1 MSDTP
6 DISVVMSVYNA
17 AAQLRESMDSILS
30 QEGVRLELIVVNDG
44 STNESPT
51 ILEEYANRDSRVK
64 ILHQENQGLTRALI
78 KGCAAAKG
86 RYIARHDAGDISLPG
101 RLIKQVTY
109 LAETPDAA
117 FVSCGT
123 RFVGPAGEYL
133 FEVKRDPREA
143 DHRLLT
149 LDLDRIQG
157 PSSHPS
163 TLFSRDLYDLVGGY
177 RTAFYFAQDLDLWIR
192 LGEVGR
198 HIVMR
203 EVLYQASFT
212 LGSISGLYRKEQI
225 ETARLILECARL
237 RREGKSEEPGLQKAR
252 QISRPAKRHHN
263 RLGRARALYFIG
275 VCLKKR
281 KDPLAQDYFKQALLA
296 FPLHVKSAARL
307 LLG

>member
-44 STNESPT
+44 STNGSPT

-64 ILHQENQGLTRALI
+64 ILHQENEGLTRALI
-78 KGCAAAKG
+78 RGCAAAKG
-86 RYIARHDAGDISLPG
+86 KYIARQDAGDISLPG
-101 RLIKQVTY
+101 RLIKQVNH
-109 LAETPDAA
+109 LAETPNAA
-117 FVSCGT
+117 FVSCAT

-133 FEVKRDPREA
+133 FEVKREPREA
-143 DHRLLT
+143 DDRLMT

-163 TLFSRDLYDLVGGY
+163 TVFSRVLYELVGGY

-198 HIVMR
+198 HIVMP

-252 QISRPAKRHHN
+252 RIRRPAKRRHN

-296 FPLHVKSAARL
+296 FPFHVKSAARL